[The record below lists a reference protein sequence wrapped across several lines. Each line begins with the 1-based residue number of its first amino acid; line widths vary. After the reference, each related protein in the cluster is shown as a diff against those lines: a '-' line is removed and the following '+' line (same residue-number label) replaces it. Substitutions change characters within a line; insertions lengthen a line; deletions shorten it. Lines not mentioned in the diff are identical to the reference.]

1 MIQAYFMPHLSMT
14 ISFENKNQFIWNS
27 KGYLRKGVL
36 LLDMVIV
43 SQGPL
48 GSGSSCTWWSC
59 KVTLH

>member
-1 MIQAYFMPHLSMT
+1 MIQAYFMPRLSMT

-43 SQGPL
+43 SQAP
-48 GSGSSCTWWSC
+48 
-59 KVTLH
+59 